1 MPWADFDPPAG
12 VSSYYWGARNLP
24 FSMRRLVL
32 LTAAILVSATVL
44 VPAATD
50 DLVLSR
56 FSDYLDALRGQAGIP
71 GLSATIVRDGDG
83 TWEQAY
89 GRIDLERA
97 IATRTDTPFEID
109 GITQLFTAS
118 LIMQCAEEGRLSL
131 DDPIGKLAKDSPEPG
146 ATLRQI
152 LTHTSLTADGLVF
165 SYRPSRLNS
174 LVETVAA
181 CRGMSFRA
189 AVAQLLDRFAMLDS
203 IPGLNS
209 MDLIP
214 PADHATTED
223 IDRYT
228 ALFDRL
234 ARPYSIDSQRRATPS
249 QYVATGLTPASGM
262 VTTVRDLARFDTA
275 LRRGVVV
282 DPSSLADAWTPPLDS
297 KAQRLPHGIGWFVQN
312 YNAERIVWQF
322 GVSDNASSSLIIT
335 VPSRGVTMILFANSS
350 GLAKPTQFAAGDVL
364 VSPFARLFLS
374 IFVR

>member
-1 MPWADFDPPAG
+1 
-12 VSSYYWGARNLP
+12 
-24 FSMRRLVL
+24 MRRLVF
-32 LTAAILVSATVL
+32 LTTAILLSAGIL
-44 VPAATD
+44 LPAAGD
-50 DLVLSR
+50 DLILSR
-56 FSDYLDALRGQAGIP
+56 FSDYLEALRGQAGIP
-71 GLSATIVRDGDG
+71 GLSATIIRDGDG

-89 GRIDLERA
+89 GRMDLDRS
-97 IATRTDTPFEID
+97 IATRSDTPFEID

-118 LIMQCAEEGRLSL
+118 LVLQCAEEGRLSL

-152 LTHTSLTADGLVF
+152 LTHTSITSDGLVY
-165 SYRPSRLNS
+165 SYRPARLNS

-181 CRGMSFRA
+181 CRGMSYRA
-189 AVAQLLDRFAMLDS
+189 AVAQLLDRFGMMDS

-214 PADHATTED
+214 PADHVTTED
-223 IDRYT
+223 IERYT

-234 ARPYSIDSQRRATPS
+234 AKPYSVDSQRRPTAS
-249 QYVATGLTPASGM
+249 QYLATGLAPASGL
-262 VTTVRDLARFDTA
+262 VSTVRDLARFDNA

-282 DPSSLADAWTPPLDS
+282 EPSSLADAWTPPIDRNG
-297 KAQRLPHGIGWFVQN
+297 QRLPHGIGWFAQN

-322 GVSDNASSSLIIT
+322 GVSENASSSLIIT
-335 VPSRGVTMILFANSS
+335 VPSRGATMILLANSS
-350 GLAKPTQFAAGDVL
+350 GLARPQFAAGDVL